1 METLKTRLVVL
12 NSQKEMEKHSGI
24 FKDESER
31 ERRSLLQE
39 IAMLKTGGAVVRRK
53 GGRMRELKHKAYGRI
68 IGDLLKRKAK
78 EKMMKALSKASE
90 LLSERDHQIQALT
103 DKCKQQLQ
111 SLTTASKLKAAS
123 DGVVTRLYSSLKTQ
137 ETKGVFRP
145 DAAKLKCM
153 IILYKPITSCYDD
166 IRICY

>member
-1 METLKTRLVVL
+1 M
-12 NSQKEMEKHSGI
+12 
-24 FKDESER
+24 D
-31 ERRSLLQE
+31 
-39 IAMLKTGGAVVRRK
+39 
-53 GGRMRELKHKAYGRI
+53 LKHKAYGRM

-103 DKCKQQLQ
+103 DKCKQQMQ
-111 SLTTASKLKAAS
+111 SLTTASKLKADS

-153 IILYKPITSCYDD
+153 IFYTNL
-166 IRICY
+166 

>member
-1 METLKTRLVVL
+1 
-12 NSQKEMEKHSGI
+12 MEKHSGI
-24 FKDESER
+24 FKDEWER
-31 ERRSLLQE
+31 ERRPLLQE

-103 DKCKQQLQ
+103 DKCSKQQMQ
-111 SLTTASKLKAAS
+111 SLTTASKLKADS

-145 DAAKLKCM
+145 DAAKLNV
-153 IILYKPITSCYDD
+153 
-166 IRICY
+166 